1 MLCFSVGVARV
12 GGFAFAEGGGLV
24 GVFKGAAAG
33 FFSGYFLGGV
43 TERDLDECDGLGV
56 LSSSE

>member
-1 MLCFSVGVARV
+1 MLSFGVGVARA
-12 GGFAFAEGGGLV
+12 GGFALAEGGGLV
-24 GVFKGAAAG
+24 GVFKGAATG

-43 TERDLDECDGLGV
+43 TDRDLSECDGLGV